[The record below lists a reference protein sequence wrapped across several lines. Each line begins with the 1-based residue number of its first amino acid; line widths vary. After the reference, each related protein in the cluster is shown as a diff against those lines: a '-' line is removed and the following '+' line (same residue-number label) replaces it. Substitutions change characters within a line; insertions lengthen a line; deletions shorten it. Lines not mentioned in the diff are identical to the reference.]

1 MRTIK
6 SGAVTWLTG
15 LAVLLGALCV
25 WLASGVGSEPSWL
38 TPSTLTTPD
47 APDRQNPMQLP
58 SVVEVQALSHV
69 WRTPL
74 FSPSRSPDV
83 VPRSAE
89 PGLDPSGLKLTGIVI
104 ADGVRQALF
113 RQADGKD
120 LALREGAALG
130 GWRLQRIEEQA
141 VQFELDG
148 RNQRLRLPAP
158 RLPDMN
164 NAPSVPP
171 ARPIHPPQASEGR

>member
-6 SGAVTWLTG
+6 FGAVTWLAS
-15 LAVLLGALCV
+15 LAVLLGVLCI

-38 TPSTLTTPD
+38 TPGTSTTPAALD
-47 APDRQNPMQLP
+47 QQNPMQP
-58 SVVEVQALSHV
+58 QSVVEVNTLSHV

-83 VPRSAE
+83 VQRSAE
-89 PGLDPSGLKLTGIVI
+89 PGLDLGGLKLTGIVI

-130 GWRLQRIEEQA
+130 GWRLRHIEEQA

-148 RNQRLRLPAP
+148 RSQRLRLPAP
-158 RLPDMN
+158 RLPNMN
-164 NAPSVPP
+164 SAPPVPP

>member
-6 SGAVTWLTG
+6 FGAVTWLAS

-25 WLASGVGSEPSWL
+25 WLASGVGSQPSWL
-38 TPSTLTTPD
+38 TPGASTPPAALGQPN
-47 APDRQNPMQLP
+47 AGQLP
-58 SVVEVQALSHV
+58 PMIEVQALSHV

-83 VPRSAE
+83 VQRSAE
-89 PGLDPSGLKLTGIVI
+89 PGLDLGGLKLTGIVI

-113 RQADGKD
+113 RQADGRD
-120 LALREGAALG
+120 LALREGGALG

-148 RNQRLRLPAP
+148 RSQRLRLPAP
-158 RLPDMN
+158 RLPNMN
-164 NAPSVPP
+164 STPSVPP
-171 ARPIHPPQASEGR
+171 AMRNHPPQASEGR